1 MAAQTWDIQLLAAVA
16 VTGVGNTTSIGVGS
30 ATAVAAAQLK
40 PPYSLVFG
48 VGAEPSQ
55 LVIASASQA
64 TTVTGP
70 GPTTLDFTGPLPGT
84 TIQIET
90 DTTPTGL

>member
-1 MAAQTWDIQLLAAVA
+1 MAAQTWDIQLVA
-16 VTGVGNTTSIGVGS
+16 QIVSTGVGNTTSTGIGS
-30 ATAVAAAQLK
+30 ASTVAAVLLS

-55 LVIASASQA
+55 LVIAAGSQA

-70 GPTTLDFTGPLPGT
+70 GPTQLTFTGPVPGMTVDIVSPT
-84 TIQIET
+84 TT
-90 DTTPTGL
+90 S